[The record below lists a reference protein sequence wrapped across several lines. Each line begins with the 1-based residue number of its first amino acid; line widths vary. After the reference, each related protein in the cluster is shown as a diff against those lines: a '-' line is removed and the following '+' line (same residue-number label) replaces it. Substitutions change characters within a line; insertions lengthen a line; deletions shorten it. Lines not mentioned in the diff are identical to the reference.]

1 LTAPEPL
8 AAKTQLD
15 RSSREASPHAL
26 AVEVLLQELN
36 ASSAGLSSAEACR
49 RLEKFGPNRL
59 PPPYRPGRITIYLR
73 QFTSP
78 LVYLL
83 LAAAALSLLLGHVG
97 DAVFIFAVLQVNAL
111 IGAIQEG
118 RAESSAAALHRLVPL
133 RAVVVRDGAPREID
147 ATEVV
152 PGDIVRLTAGAKV
165 PADLRLLSAVDLA
178 ADESALTGE
187 SVPVSKE
194 PAVLDPDCPAAERRN
209 MLYAGTVV
217 VRGRAEAVA
226 VLTGTATEIG
236 RIAGQLGGA
245 GAALPLLVKLNRLGR
260 LIAVVMA
267 LAILGLGGVML
278 AQGGD
283 LIDIAVLAIAL
294 GVSAIPEGL
303 PIAISVALAVAA
315 HRMARRNVVV
325 RALAAVEG
333 LGACTVIASDK
344 TGTLTQNRLTVER
357 TVLPGGKSLIIGPD
371 LPDELNA
378 PVQRLAR
385 AAVLCS
391 ELHRERTSEGARWVG
406 DSVDVAILTMAERL
420 GIDPEAVENAAPLEA
435 SIPYEPQRRAAVAWR
450 ASPRL
455 FAYVKG
461 AAETVLPYCAGPVED
476 ALRDADR
483 LAAEGY
489 RVIAVAR
496 GPGAIGQTPRNLT
509 LLGLIGII
517 DPLRPE
523 AAEAVRRCRSAGI
536 SVRMVTGDHPATAL
550 AIARRLA
557 IAESPDQVI
566 SGAALSVAAERP
578 AEFQRALAA
587 KVFARI
593 DPSQKRLI
601 VEGLERS
608 GEVVAVTGDG
618 VNDAPALHAASIG
631 VAMGRGGTD
640 LARSAADLI
649 LVDDNFASIIAGVE
663 EGRIAYANIRKVLQ
677 LLLSTGMAE
686 IVIFV
691 LSLAAGLPMP
701 LTAVQL
707 LWLNLVTNGVQ
718 DVGLAVEGGEPD
730 TLTRP
735 PRSPREPILDRR
747 LMSMIIAAG
756 LFMGSVS
763 FVVFYQAIALGWG
776 TAEAQNL
783 TLLLLVLFENVH
795 ALNCRSERAS
805 LFSLPLKANPFLIW
819 AVIGAQALHIAAMHI
834 PVLNGVLNIQ
844 PVAVETWIA
853 VAVLAA
859 TLAVLMEGWKW
870 VQRRLER
877 PALID
882 TRAGL

>member
-1 LTAPEPL
+1 LTVRGRSG
-8 AAKTQLD
+8 TQTEAD
-15 RSSREASPHAL
+15 RLSRDVAPHAL
-26 AVEVLLQELN
+26 PVEAVLRRWGTRPTGLTAVEAQRNLEAV
-36 ASSAGLSSAEACR
+36 GL
-49 RLEKFGPNRL
+49 NRL
-59 PPPYRPGRITIYLR
+59 PPPYRPGWATIYLR

-83 LAAAALSLLLGHVG
+83 LVAAGLSLALSHVG
-97 DAVFIFAVLQVNAL
+97 DAVFIFAVLQINAL

-118 RAESSAAALHRLVPL
+118 RAENSAAALHNLVPL

-147 ATEVV
+147 AIEIA

-165 PADLRLLSAVDLA
+165 PADLRLLSSLDLA

-187 SVPVSKE
+187 SVPVPKE
-194 PAVLDPDCPAAERRN
+194 PAVLDPQCPVADRRN
-209 MLYAGTVV
+209 MLHAGTVIM
-217 VRGRAEAVA
+217 RGRAEAVA
-226 VLTGTATEIG
+226 VETGRATEIG
-236 RIAGQLGGA
+236 RIAGQLGGP
-245 GAALPLLVKLNRLGR
+245 GAPLPLLVQLSRLGR
-260 LIAVVMA
+260 AIAVVMGA
-267 LAILGLGGVML
+267 AIIGLGAVML

-283 LIDIAVLAIAL
+283 LIDVAVLAIAL

-344 TGTLTQNRLTVER
+344 TGTLTQNWLTVER
-357 TVLPGGKSLIIGPD
+357 IVLPGGTFLTIGPD
-371 LPDELNA
+371 LPDEFIA
-378 PVQRLAR
+378 PVHRLAR

-391 ELHRERTSEGARWVG
+391 EAQRERSSEGPRWVG
-406 DSVDVAILTMAERL
+406 DSVDIAIVTMAEWL
-420 GIDPEAVENAAPLEA
+420 GIDPEAVDQAASLQG

-450 ASPRL
+450 ASPRV

-461 AAETVLPYCAGPVED
+461 AAETVLPYCAGSVED
-476 ALRDADR
+476 ALADAER
-483 LAAEGY
+483 LAEEGY

-496 GPGAIGQTPRNLT
+496 GPGAVGEALDGLT
-509 LLGLIGII
+509 FLGLIGII

-523 AAEAVRRCRSAGI
+523 AADAVQRCRSAGI

-550 AIARRLA
+550 AIARRLG
-557 IAESPDQVI
+557 IAGSPEEVV
-566 SGAALSVAAERP
+566 SGAALSAAADRP
-578 AEFQRALAA
+578 EELQRALAA

-593 DPSQKRLI
+593 DPTQKRLI

-631 VAMGRGGTD
+631 VAMGRSGTD

-649 LVDDNFASIIAGVE
+649 LIDDNFASIVAGVE

-686 IVIFV
+686 IAIFV
-691 LSLAAGLPMP
+691 MSLSTGLPMP

-718 DVGLAVEGGEPD
+718 DVGLAVEGGESGV
-730 TLTRP
+730 LARP

-747 LMSMIIAAG
+747 LIGMIIGAG

-763 FVVFYQAIALGWG
+763 FVLFYQAIALGWEP
-776 TAEAQNL
+776 AEAQNI

-805 LFSLPLKANPFLIW
+805 LFSLPLKANPFLVW
-819 AVIGAQALHIAAMHI
+819 AVIGAQVLHIAAMHI
-834 PVLNGVLNIQ
+834 PVLNGILGIK

-853 VAVLAA
+853 VAVLSA
-859 TLAVLMEGWKW
+859 TLAVLMEIWKL
-870 VQRRLER
+870 VQRRAER
-877 PALID
+877 RIA
-882 TRAGL
+882 A

>member
-1 LTAPEPL
+1 MTAPEPL

-49 RLEKFGPNRL
+49 RLEKVGPNRL
-59 PPPYRPGRITIYLR
+59 PPPYRPGWITIYLR

-194 PAVLDPDCPAAERRN
+194 PTVLDPDCPAAERRN

-357 TVLPGGKSLIIGPD
+357 IVLPGGKSLIIGPD

-378 PVQRLAR
+378 PVQRLTR

-391 ELHRERTSEGARWVG
+391 ELNRERTSEGARWVG

-496 GPGAIGQTPRNLT
+496 GPGAIGEVPRDLT
-509 LLGLIGII
+509 FLGLIGII

-523 AAEAVRRCRSAGI
+523 VAEAVRRCRSAGI

-566 SGAALSVAAERP
+566 SGAALSIAAERP

-593 DPSQKRLI
+593 EPLQKRLI

-631 VAMGRGGTD
+631 VAMGHGGTD

-649 LVDDNFASIIAGVE
+649 LIDDNFASIVAGVE

-834 PVLNGVLNIQ
+834 PVLNGVLGIQ
-844 PVAVETWIA
+844 PVPVETWIA
-853 VAVLAA
+853 VAVLAT

-877 PALID
+877 PVLID